1 MVWCG
6 VVWCGVVWMLSNTD
20 NVTYLELVSHLS
32 DPWKYSLLPRL
43 HFHQHLL
50 LRSSLAQVR
59 RCGQLGHLIGQGD
72 VMGRVEGRGNV
83 TAGSV
88 PCDVM

>member
-1 MVWCG
+1 MASKE
-6 VVWCGVVWMLSNTD
+6 LSNTD
-20 NVTYLELVSHLS
+20 HVTYLELVSHLG
-32 DPWKYSLLPRL
+32 DPGKSSLLPRL
-43 HFHQHLL
+43 HFHHPLL
-50 LRSSLAQVR
+50 VRSSLAQVR